1 MNRQRNEEMWK
12 AKKKNEYRER
22 MKKQRNNLYVLERKK
37 KETDIDWDRKCD
49 KKTAR

>member
-12 AKKKNEYRER
+12 TEYRER
-22 MKKQRNNLYVLERKK
+22 MKKQRYNLYVLEGKK